1 MQLDPDDI
9 EDFIDRALEEDIG
22 RGDLTTNITIPADA
36 VFQASMVAREEIVVC
51 GIDIAMQT
59 FEMMVDDFEGVKKVE
74 DGAKV
79 AKGTILATVS
89 GNARSI
95 LAAER
100 TALNILQH
108 LSGISTEVRKYVE
121 AVEGTPATMIDTRK
135 TIPTLRN
142 LAKYASFTGGAR
154 NHRIRLDDGVLIKDN
169 HIAAAGSLTATVERA
184 QRATP
189 ALTVIEVECDTL
201 EQVAEAAASKG
212 DMILL
217 DNMEASMMKQAVEIV
232 AGRCRI
238 ECSGGVRLD
247 TVREKAET
255 GVDFI
260 SSGRM
265 TQSSAAVDIGLDFLD

>member
-1 MQLDPDDI
+1 MQLDEQEI

-22 RGDLTTNITIPADA
+22 RGDLTTNVTIPKDA
-36 VFQASMVAREEIVVC
+36 VFRAAMVAREEIVVC
-51 GIDIAMQT
+51 GIDIALRC
-59 FEMMVDDFEGVKKVE
+59 FEMMVPDLESDVLVDDGER
-74 DGAKV
+74 V
-79 AKGTILATVS
+79 AKGTVLARVS
-89 GNARSI
+89 GNARAI

-108 LSGISTEVRKYVE
+108 LSGISTEVRKYVD
-121 AVEGTPATMIDTRK
+121 AVEGTGATMIDTRK

-142 LAKYASFTGGAR
+142 VAKYASFIGGAR

-169 HIAAAGSLTATVERA
+169 HIAAVGSLTATVKAA

-201 EQVAEAAASKG
+201 DQVKEAAESG
-212 DMILL
+212 VDMILL
-217 DNMEASMMKQAVEIV
+217 DNMDTAMMREAVEIV
-232 AGRCRI
+232 AKRCRI

-265 TQSSAAVDIGLDFLD
+265 TQSAAAVDIGLDFLD

>member
-1 MQLDPDDI
+1 MQLDPEEI
-9 EDFIDRALEEDIG
+9 EDFIARALDEDIG
-22 RGDLTTNITIPADA
+22 RGDLTSNVTIPEDA
-36 VFQASMVAREEIVVC
+36 VFRASVVARQDIVVC

-59 FEMMVDDFEGVKKVE
+59 FEIMVPDFEGAPKVE
-74 DGAKV
+74 DGDRAQRGAV
-79 AKGTILATVS
+79 LATVS
-89 GNARSI
+89 GNARAI

-108 LSGISTEVRKYVE
+108 LSGISTEVRKYVD
-121 AVEGTPATMIDTRK
+121 AVEGTGATMIDTRK

-142 LAKYASFTGGAR
+142 LAKYASFVGGAR

-169 HIAAAGSLTATVERA
+169 HVAAAGSLTATVERA
-184 QRATP
+184 KRATP

-201 EQVAEAAASKG
+201 EQVAEAAESG
-212 DMILL
+212 VDMILL
-217 DNMEASMMKQAVEIV
+217 DNMDAAMMKKAVEIV
-232 AGRCRI
+232 ASRCRI

-247 TVREKAET
+247 TVREKAES

-265 TQSSAAVDIGLDFLD
+265 TQSAPAVDIGLDFLD

>member
-51 GIDIAMQT
+51 GIDIAMQS

-201 EQVAEAAASKG
+201 EQVAEAAASKV

>member
-1 MQLDPDDI
+1 
-9 EDFIDRALEEDIG
+9 
-22 RGDLTTNITIPADA
+22 
-36 VFQASMVAREEIVVC
+36 
-51 GIDIAMQT
+51 
-59 FEMMVDDFEGVKKVE
+59 MMVDDFEGVKKVE

-201 EQVAEAAASKG
+201 EQVAEAAASKV